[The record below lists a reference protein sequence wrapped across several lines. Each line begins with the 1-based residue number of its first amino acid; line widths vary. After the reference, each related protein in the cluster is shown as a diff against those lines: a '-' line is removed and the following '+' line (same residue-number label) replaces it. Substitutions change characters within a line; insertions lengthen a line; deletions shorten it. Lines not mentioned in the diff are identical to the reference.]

1 MTKSKTTD
9 KKVTITLSPE
19 MHKKLKIAA
28 ISSGLTLSLYVEK
41 LFKDLDVA
49 PTKEK

>member
-9 KKVTITLSPE
+9 KKIIITLSPE
-19 MHKKLKIAA
+19 MYKMLKIAA
-28 ISSGLTLSLYVEK
+28 ITSDLTVSKYIEK

-49 PTKEK
+49 PTE